1 MKKVHLRRNSR
12 DREWLKGTVS
22 GRETVICGRDVDSVV
37 YEDLE
42 GRDKASIEKAIRI
55 KRRCISC
62 FSSWRD
68 EEWRTHR
75 RGMGQ

>member
-1 MKKVHLRRNSR
+1 MRKVHLRRNSR
-12 DREWLKGTVS
+12 A
-22 GRETVICGRDVDSVV
+22 TVICGRDVDSVD
-37 YEDLE
+37 YEDIE
-42 GRDKASIEKAIRI
+42 GLDRYSIEKAITI

-75 RGMGQ
+75 RAME